1 MADTKTESKRSST
14 QEEQRG
20 LARREG
26 RALQRM
32 GPGYFSPF
40 DMIERMSE
48 EMDRW
53 FDDLTRGLG
62 FPRWSPLS
70 RARLARRAQEG
81 VWMPRIEAGLEGDSF
96 VVRADLPGVKKDDI
110 QVEVTDDAIII
121 SGERR
126 HEHEEEGEGYW
137 RSEREY
143 GRFYRSIPLPEG
155 AIAENAQ
162 ATFKD
167 GVLEIRMPAPPE
179 EARRGRRIEI
189 TEGSSS

>member
-1 MADTKTESKRSST
+1 MADTKTESKRSGT

-81 VWMPRIEAGLEGDSF
+81 VW
-96 VVRADLPGVKKDDI
+96 
-110 QVEVTDDAIII
+110 
-121 SGERR
+121 
-126 HEHEEEGEGYW
+126 
-137 RSEREY
+137 
-143 GRFYRSIPLPEG
+143 
-155 AIAENAQ
+155 
-162 ATFKD
+162 D